1 MTDETPPTETV
12 PVPDYAKT
20 IEELKAANVALTERL
35 KSLESANGAL
45 DQKINAL
52 TAQKTEAAPAA
63 AKSSVDAAYESAMRE
78 LGINIK
84 EN

>member
-63 AKSSVDAAYESAMRE
+63 AKSSFDAAYESAMRE

>member
-1 MTDETPPTETV
+1 MTDETPPSETV

-35 KSLESANGAL
+35 KAVEAANGSL

-52 TAQKTEAAPAA
+52 TAQKTEVAPAT
-63 AKSSVDAAYESAMRE
+63 AKSGFDAAYE
-78 LGINIK
+78 
-84 EN
+84 